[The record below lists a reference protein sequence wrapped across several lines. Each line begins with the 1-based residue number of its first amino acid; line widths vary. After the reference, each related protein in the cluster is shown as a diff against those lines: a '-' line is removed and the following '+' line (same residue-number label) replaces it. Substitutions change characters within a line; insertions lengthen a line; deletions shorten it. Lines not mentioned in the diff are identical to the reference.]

1 MNIAIFGAAGFIG
14 TNLTIRLAKDPTNHI
29 TVIDKEICFFKHILD
44 MNLANVEISII
55 DFCDDMDFDHILR
68 SQDVVYHLVSTTAP
82 TTSNKNISQELSI
95 NIDFSVY
102 LLEACVQHNVQ
113 KVVFISSG
121 GTVYGRNVVC
131 PIMEETTLNPIN
143 AYGLQKVTI
152 EKLLYLYNYM
162 YGLDYRVIRF
172 SNPYGPFQ
180 RPNGI
185 QGAITTFTY
194 RAIKNETICVYGD
207 GSVVRDYIYI
217 NDAIEAMLSVVKGE
231 APHKIFNI
239 GCGYGTSIN
248 GVLEIVKN
256 IIGRELQVIYM
267 PGRIVDVPENYLD
280 ISRYEQYYGKL
291 NCRSLEKGI
300 FKTAKFLKEYY
311 KDYNGEY

>member
-194 RAIKNETICVYGD
+194 RAIKN
-207 GSVVRDYIYI
+207 
-217 NDAIEAMLSVVKGE
+217 
-231 APHKIFNI
+231 
-239 GCGYGTSIN
+239 
-248 GVLEIVKN
+248 
-256 IIGRELQVIYM
+256 
-267 PGRIVDVPENYLD
+267 
-280 ISRYEQYYGKL
+280 
-291 NCRSLEKGI
+291 
-300 FKTAKFLKEYY
+300 
-311 KDYNGEY
+311 